1 MWGNRLPSIDCLSRT
16 SAFVVGY
23 REVSL
28 ISTISRHGMQLGI
41 HYKVAVEIGEDGF
54 ASDDDLEDVVAWVT

>member
-1 MWGNRLPSIDCLSRT
+1 
-16 SAFVVGY
+16 
-23 REVSL
+23 
-28 ISTISRHGMQLGI
+28 MQLGI